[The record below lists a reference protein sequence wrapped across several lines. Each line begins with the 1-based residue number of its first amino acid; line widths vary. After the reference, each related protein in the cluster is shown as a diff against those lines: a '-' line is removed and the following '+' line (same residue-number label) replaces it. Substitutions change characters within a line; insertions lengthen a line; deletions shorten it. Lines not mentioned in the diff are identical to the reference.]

1 LDLPLQP
8 AIPTT
13 APPIDRPVVRRARQ
27 GFLRDILEMVALVV
41 VIYTFVNLM
50 TARAIVDGPSMQPN
64 FYTGQLVIVNL
75 FSYYFTEPARGDVV
89 VLHNPSSNCQPTIQQ
104 NQHMLVLFPSNA
116 TSSCD
121 DLIKRVIGLPGET
134 VTMKNG
140 RVSINGTFIDEP
152 YISKYC
158 ENAGCNGTWPLGAT
172 QYLVLGDNRPES
184 YDGHSFG
191 PIDRSLI
198 VGRAWIRYW
207 PLSKAGLI
215 PRPTYDTLNGSPTNG
230 R

>member
-1 LDLPLQP
+1 MDLPLQP
-8 AIPTT
+8 VTPTLT
-13 APPIDRPVVRRARQ
+13 PPVDRPVVHRARQ

-64 FYTGQLVIVNL
+64 FYTSQLVIINL
-75 FSYYFTEPARGDVV
+75 FSYYFNPPARGDVV
-89 VLHNPSSNCQPTIQQ
+89 VLHNPSKECQDTILK
-104 NQHMLVLFPSNA
+104 NQHTLVLFPPNSN
-116 TSSCD
+116 TTCD

-152 YISKYC
+152 YISSYC
-158 ENAGCNGTWPLGAT
+158 ERSDCNGTWPLGAT

-191 PIDRSLI
+191 PIDRTLI
-198 VGRAWIRYW
+198 VGRAWFRYW
-207 PLSKAGLI
+207 PLNKAGLI
-215 PRPTYDTLNGSPTNG
+215 PRPTYPTLAGK
-230 R
+230 